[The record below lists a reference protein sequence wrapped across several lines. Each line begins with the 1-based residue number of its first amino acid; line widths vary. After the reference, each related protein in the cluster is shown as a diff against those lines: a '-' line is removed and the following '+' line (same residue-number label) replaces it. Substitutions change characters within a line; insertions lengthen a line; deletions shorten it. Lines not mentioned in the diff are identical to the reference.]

1 MPVYIKM
8 YVEKCWSPRL
18 PVHTGIGSPRESWH
32 VCALENRTRRPHA
45 PDSLHGGQRFGLE
58 VAAHENC
65 TCGAQRYGMARGR
78 HVAGRSPHGLVRAL
92 RWLLQACQ
100 RVSAG
105 LRGCVR
111 RPPRRPRHHLG
122 STKGRQLRS
131 GISRVGRASGRV
143 PRDFPPR
150 HRVADVGVRPAD
162 HRVAHRRAARRRSV
176 VAAGKTR
183 PKSRWRRQQSCTGLS
198 NFSRTIT
205 TGPKSG
211 TSPRRPRGANTH
223 QACPAAR
230 RKRAREARREARSQG
245 GVRRG
250 ANMRSLMADAVPIM
264 ALL

>member
-1 MPVYIKM
+1 MAVYIKM
-8 YVEKCWSPRL
+8 YVEECWSPRL

-58 VAAHENC
+58 VAAHEHC
-65 TCGAQRYGMARGR
+65 TCRAQDYGMERGR

-92 RWLLQACQ
+92 RWLLQACK
-100 RVSAG
+100 RISAG

-122 STKGRQLRS
+122 ATKGRQLRS

-183 PKSRWRRQQSCTGLS
+183 PKSRWRRQQSCTVLS
-198 NFSRTIT
+198 NFNRTIT
-205 TGPKSG
+205 TAQKPALLHDGPAV
-211 TSPRRPRGANTH
+211 PILIRPVRRRDGRGRVKRGE
-223 QACPAAR
+223 R
-230 RKRAREARREARSQG
+230 RGAREA
-245 GVRRG
+245 
-250 ANMRSLMADAVPIM
+250 
-264 ALL
+264 